1 MADQE
6 PIDELIQRSS
16 FGTPAVR
23 SLADRTSDEDARR
36 IAERVRDRPGDPP
49 GRPARRHYRP
59 TVEPPAW
66 AEQIAAVLG
75 RTELF
80 AELDHAARCALA
92 VRARLES
99 VLVDKEQSV
108 YTKGD
113 LAKGMFVLAKGMVKV
128 EPAPPMTVANTSVFL
143 SWSRA
148 LEASGETELVR
159 APAVFGEAELFT
171 GGQRLASVQVVE
183 PATVIAIPRDE
194 LFNLLE
200 ANHHVALAMMRRLG
214 RLLRDATQW
223 RNQVVHQQFCQPT
236 PWSRVLW
243 STLAP
248 QRFHYVSPFGESEE
262 NSLPTSQSVLALDI
276 EGFGR
281 MDRTNTARLDLRAA
295 LHDTLTYSLMNAEIA
310 PTDVADFG
318 DGAVVL
324 VDPQV
329 PKPRL
334 LTDFVRALAAALAN
348 HNRHLRPEARLRLRL
363 AVHSGE
369 AVWDAHGDAGKD
381 LELAFRLLNARELRN
396 RFARGTED
404 LALIVSEAVV
414 DDVMAQPHHGVDL
427 AGGQLVKVRAKET
440 TAKAWVLPQSAI
452 EPKGGV
458 GMQTRPAPC

>member
-92 VRARLES
+92 VRAR
-99 VLVDKEQSV
+99 
-108 YTKGD
+108 
-113 LAKGMFVLAKGMVKV
+113 
-128 EPAPPMTVANTSVFL
+128 
-143 SWSRA
+143 
-148 LEASGETELVR
+148 ETELVR